1 MTTSAAR
8 LISTTFDLA
17 DHPLGAASLV
27 DIAAGDGLLFATP
40 DHGLAAW
47 GVTAT
52 TTVIAAHDTLAGT
65 DGVAIGAIGFRPA
78 DDQLTIPEVTV
89 RSDSEGH
96 RSLIVVRAH
105 NDPRGLPTT
114 IDEAI
119 DGRGIANAPNPATNG
134 YRIRAMVDTEKYL
147 AAVTAARDAVRAGDI
162 DKAVIAR
169 PVEISTDE
177 PIDVHAVLRRLET
190 TFPNTYRFSANG
202 FIGASP
208 ELLVEVRGDIV
219 RSRPLAGTT
228 RTTGDDAR
236 DAALAAEL
244 LASEKNRVEH
254 RAAMEM
260 VRDTL
265 LPHCSYL
272 DWTPEPDIVKVANV
286 QHLASFAE
294 GRLSST
300 DTRVGDLLLELQPTP
315 AVGGHPRDAALE
327 LIEAVEGF
335 TRGLYGGAVGWIDA
349 AGDGVWAVSLR
360 CAELSDDRRR
370 ARVVAGGG
378 IVADSEPRAE
388 LAETQAKMQA
398 MLAALVRP

>member
-52 TTVIAAHDTLAGT
+52 TTVIAAHDALAGT

-190 TFPNTYRFSANG
+190 TFANTYRFSANG

-244 LASEKNRVEH
+244 LASEKIE
-254 RAAMEM
+254 
-260 VRDTL
+260 
-265 LPHCSYL
+265 
-272 DWTPEPDIVKVANV
+272 W
-286 QHLASFAE
+286 
-294 GRLSST
+294 ST
-300 DTRVGDLLLELQPTP
+300 
-315 AVGGHPRDAALE
+315 
-327 LIEAVEGF
+327 
-335 TRGLYGGAVGWIDA
+335 
-349 AGDGVWAVSLR
+349 
-360 CAELSDDRRR
+360 
-370 ARVVAGGG
+370 
-378 IVADSEPRAE
+378 
-388 LAETQAKMQA
+388 
-398 MLAALVRP
+398 VRPWKWCATPCCHTARISTGPPNPTS